1 MIYRFLSYFPVIVAL
16 LVIAQQT
23 GLIATRAENSAHQKD
38 QLADA
43 VFTAAELRR
52 LVVAPRPEDVASPRA
67 LVFALHASISGPAG
81 PFDWTRF
88 RSLFLPTS
96 RIGEAGTEPGGKP
109 HITFQSVNDWI
120 FSVQELRPKVSVG
133 ETVYKVHIEQYG
145 SIANAFYSHNSVTS
159 EQGGTDIRRVNSC
172 QMLYD
177 GERWWIVSVV
187 WNVSPK
193 NWDLPRDLEP

>member
-1 MIYRFLSYFPVIVAL
+1 
-16 LVIAQQT
+16 VIAQQT
-23 GLIATRAENSAHQKD
+23 GLIATRTENSAHQKD

-52 LVVAPRPEDVASPRA
+52 LVAAPRPEDVASPRA

-120 FSVQELRPKVSVG
+120 FSVQELRPEVSVG

-159 EQGGTDIRRVNSC
+159 EQGGQTSGALTAAKC
-172 QMLYD
+172 YMMESD
-177 GERWWIVSVV
+177 GG
-187 WNVSPK
+187 
-193 NWDLPRDLEP
+193 